1 MPRTSNGI
9 GYCMPMVH
17 LYWKAEGSGEWILLR
32 CDLDEI
38 LAAKVNSSQE
48 ESNLFGISLNYIS
61 FEQSHWNNQ

>member
-1 MPRTSNGI
+1 
-9 GYCMPMVH
+9 MVH
-17 LYWKAEGSGEWILLR
+17 LYCKAEGSGEWILLR

>member
-1 MPRTSNGI
+1 MTNGI

-17 LYWKAEGSGEWILLR
+17 LYWKAEGSSEWILLR

-48 ESNLFGISLNYIS
+48 EDNLFLVALNYLNLK
-61 FEQSHWNNQ
+61 QSHWYN